1 MEYHEKKY
9 IVDTLNQNFYYNYVD
24 SKRVIYNKEN
34 EVVEASELLI
44 FLNEEFK
51 LEVDGALKIILR
63 WIEGDVFANYIEMS
77 SEEII

>member
-9 IVDTLNQNFYYNYVD
+9 IVDSLSQNFYHTYVN

-34 EVVEASELLI
+34 KIVEASELLM

-51 LEVDGALKIILR
+51 LEVDSALKIILR
-63 WIEGDVFANYIEMS
+63 WIEGDVLADYIEMS